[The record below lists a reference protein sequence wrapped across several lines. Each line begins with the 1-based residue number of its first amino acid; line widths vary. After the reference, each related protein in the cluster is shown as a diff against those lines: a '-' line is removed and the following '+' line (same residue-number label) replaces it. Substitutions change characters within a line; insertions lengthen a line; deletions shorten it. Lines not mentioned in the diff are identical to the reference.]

1 MALESDIN
9 TALMSEK
16 MRNELEVDF
25 LAFLKGFFLLL
36 GSNLG
41 IIPPSVCSN

>member
-25 LAFLKGFFLLL
+25 LAFLKRFFFTV
-36 GSNLG
+36 G
-41 IIPPSVCSN
+41 I